1 LVKGNPPHAGW
12 DRARLKKPAREFA
25 LNKAPTQR
33 EIPIAL
39 WEGPDRMQ
47 MIRQDTYRQRPE
59 GIVIEHKLVPLTQMI
74 DASHQ
79 EIG

>member
-1 LVKGNPPHAGW
+1 
-12 DRARLKKPAREFA
+12 
-25 LNKAPTQR
+25 
-33 EIPIAL
+33 
-39 WEGPDRMQ
+39 MQ